1 MNPMHRQPGASHWQL
16 ARMAAMAPLA
26 WLAILAASVLM
37 FAAPANAAEEPL
49 PAEKAYHYAARVE
62 GDRLIVKWTVE
73 PGYYLYKKKMSVAS
87 TLSGVQVGEPSW
99 PKGENHH
106 DDYFGD
112 QEIYRGS
119 FEMAAPLEIAG
130 ARPQT
135 LSLEL
140 KLQGCADAGFCHPP
154 QKWKTSVELPAAGV
168 AAAANRNLGLFFPK
182 KNTTAENDFL
192 PPDEAFKFGA
202 GLESAGSV
210 ALTWIIADGYY
221 LYRDRITVTAD
232 GAATIGKPVM
242 PKGET
247 KHDENFGDVVVYHE
261 MLEASLPLSRAAN
274 SSGKLNLKVTY
285 QGCAEGG
292 LCYNP
297 MTKTVA
303 LDLPPTNVATQLPAQ
318 VEKPTSTFVAAAT
331 GTPIVAEQ
339 DRLAAALRGDNV
351 FYALFTFFGA
361 GLLLSLTPCVLPMIP
376 ILSGIIVGQGDKV
389 TRARSFSLAFTY
401 VQGMALTYAAAGAI
415 FVLAFKQAPQ
425 AFFQQPWIITLMVL
439 LFVALA
445 FAMFGAYTLQ
455 LPSALQTR
463 LTNVSNQQKSGTY
476 IGTFIMGALSALVV
490 TACVAPAIIAA
501 LSVISQSKQIF
512 LGAAALYATGLG
524 MGVPL
529 LIVGAS
535 AGSLLPK
542 AGPWMDTIKQLFGV
556 LFLGVAVYLLEPLVP
571 AAVSMLLWAAL
582 AVISGFWIFSLKAR
596 DGGPAASPIRA
607 GGLLVL
613 IYGVIL
619 LLGLASGGQDPL
631 EPLDQLSVRAG
642 GSGPAAPKSE
652 LVFQR
657 IKSVTDLN
665 REVAAASAA
674 GKPVML
680 DFYAD
685 WCASC
690 KEMEKYVFTD
700 PAVKEA
706 LANVVLLQ
714 ADVTANNDDDKG
726 LFERFGIFGPPT
738 IAFFDAAGAESK
750 NHRVVGYMKADKFA
764 PHVRTAI
771 AGG

>member
-1 MNPMHRQPGASHWQL
+1 
-16 ARMAAMAPLA
+16 
-26 WLAILAASVLM
+26 
-37 FAAPANAAEEPL
+37 
-49 PAEKAYHYAARVE
+49 
-62 GDRLIVKWTVE
+62 
-73 PGYYLYKKKMSVAS
+73 
-87 TLSGVQVGEPSW
+87 
-99 PKGENHH
+99 
-106 DDYFGD
+106 
-112 QEIYRGS
+112 
-119 FEMAAPLEIAG
+119 
-130 ARPQT
+130 
-135 LSLEL
+135 
-140 KLQGCADAGFCHPP
+140 
-154 QKWKTSVELPAAGV
+154 
-168 AAAANRNLGLFFPK
+168 
-182 KNTTAENDFL
+182 
-192 PPDEAFKFGA
+192 
-202 GLESAGSV
+202 
-210 ALTWIIADGYY
+210 
-221 LYRDRITVTAD
+221 
-232 GAATIGKPVM
+232 
-242 PKGET
+242 
-247 KHDENFGDVVVYHE
+247 
-261 MLEASLPLSRAAN
+261 
-274 SSGKLNLKVTY
+274 
-285 QGCAEGG
+285 
-292 LCYNP
+292 
-297 MTKTVA
+297 
-303 LDLPPTNVATQLPAQ
+303 
-318 VEKPTSTFVAAAT
+318 
-331 GTPIVAEQ
+331 
-339 DRLAAALRGDNV
+339 
-351 FYALFTFFGA
+351 
-361 GLLLSLTPCVLPMIP
+361 
-376 ILSGIIVGQGDKV
+376 
-389 TRARSFSLAFTY
+389 
-401 VQGMALTYAAAGAI
+401 MALTYAAAGAI

-425 AFFQQPWIITLMVL
+425 AFFQQPWIVTLMVL

-571 AAVSMLLWAAL
+571 DAVSMLLWAAL

-619 LLGLASGGQDPL
+619 LLGLASGGHDPL
-631 EPLDQLSVRAG
+631 EPLDQFSVRAG
-642 GSGPAAPKSE
+642 GSGPAAPKSS

-714 ADVTANNDDDKG
+714 ADVTANNDDDKA
-726 LFERFGIFGPPT
+726 LFERFEIFGPPT